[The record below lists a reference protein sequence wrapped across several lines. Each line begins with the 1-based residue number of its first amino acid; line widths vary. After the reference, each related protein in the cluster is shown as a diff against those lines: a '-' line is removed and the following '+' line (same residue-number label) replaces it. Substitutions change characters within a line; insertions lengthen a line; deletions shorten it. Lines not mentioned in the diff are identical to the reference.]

1 MKRILGRVAAFAMV
15 VCAGAPAFAMDWSS
29 WLPSVTDPYDHDV
42 FFFAGRFEARWFPD
56 ALFPI
61 SAAYQP
67 WFWENNFVLGGGYQQ
82 FFGQWNG
89 IKFGAEAG
97 ASLRLSDDGTGQNSG
112 EVWAGPVVRLPAWNV
127 LGYNVS
133 LAATGGLSAV
143 SGTIGVETDRAR
155 SIGRDVPVLFY
166 FGPEVDISRADNPNV
181 EVFWRVQ
188 HRSGGYGIIAPID
201 GSNADTIGLRFKF

>member
-1 MKRILGRVAAFAMV
+1 
-15 VCAGAPAFAMDWSS
+15 MDWSS
-29 WLPSVTDPYDHDV
+29 LLPHAVDPYDEDV

-56 ALFPI
+56 ALFPA

-67 WFWENNFVLGGGYQQ
+67 WFWEDNFVLGGGYQR

-89 IKFGAEAG
+89 IKLGAEVG
-97 ASLRLSDDGTGQNSG
+97 TSLRLSDDGTGQNSA
-112 EVWAGPVVRLPAWNV
+112 EAWAGPVLRFPAWNV
-127 LGYNVS
+127 FGYNVS
-133 LAATGGLSAV
+133 LAATGGLSAAT
-143 SGTIGVETDRAR
+143 GTIGVETGRAH
-155 SIGRDVPVLFY
+155 SINRAVPVLFY
-166 FGPEVDISRADNPNV
+166 FGPEVDVSRADNPNV